1 MSIVNLI
8 KTSLYSIKAHKFRV
22 FLTMIGIII
31 GISSTVTIKS
41 IGDGLSDYITSSMES
56 SNSNQYQVYFTAEN
70 EELSSDMMNYFDD
83 YDIDEIKSVTGVKDV
98 EAVTSS
104 GSSDYVYGNLEF
116 FNKSAQAF
124 LTYSESDNMNIKYGR
139 WFNKGEDRSDK
150 IVINED
156 VANNLFSNAEEAV
169 GRGVTFNGEVFEV
182 IGVTEKSSNLLDYF
196 SSYYCFTA
204 KESVQSITDS
214 DSIYSIYVYIDPK
227 LDKDEVLNEV
237 FDLLKKNH
245 SDLNGEY
252 EVYDSSA
259 DIQLITT
266 IIGAL
271 TTFVTA
277 ITGISLFVGGVGVM
291 NIMYV
296 SVTERRR
303 EIGIRRAIGAK
314 PITILFQFLFEA
326 VLVTGVG
333 GIIGIL
339 IGYILGNVLSPLIP
353 IEGFKAII
361 TAKTLIGSASISVIV
376 GIVFGIIP
384 ARNASK
390 LDPIKAIYQ

>member
-8 KTSLYSIKAHKFRV
+8 KTSLYSIKAHKLRV

-41 IGDGLSDYITSSMES
+41 IGDGLSNYITSSMES
-56 SNSNQYQVYFTAEN
+56 SNSNQYQVYFTPEN
-70 EELSSDMMNYFDD
+70 EDLNSGMISYFED
-83 YDIDEIKSVTGVKDV
+83 YDIDEIKNINGVKDV
-98 EAVTSS
+98 EKVTMT
-104 GSSDYVYGNLEF
+104 GSSEYTIGNLEF
-116 FNKSAQAF
+116 FNKTAQAF
-124 LTYSESDNMNIKYGR
+124 LTYSDIDTMNVKYGR
-139 WFNKGEDRSDK
+139 WFNKGENREGK

-156 VANNLFSNAEEAV
+156 AATSLFNNAEDAV
-169 GRGVTFNGEVFEV
+169 GRGVSFNGQIFEV
-182 IGVTEKSSNLLDYF
+182 IGVTEKSENLLDYF
-196 SSYYCFTA
+196 SSFYCFTA
-204 KESVQSITDS
+204 KESIKSLTES
-214 DSIYSIYVYIDPK
+214 DSIYAIYIYIDPTF
-227 LDKDEVLNEV
+227 DKDEVLDEAL
-237 FDLLKKNH
+237 DLLNKNH
-245 SDLNGEY
+245 TDLSGEY
-252 EVYDSSA
+252 DVYDTSA

-296 SVTERRR
+296 SVTERKR

-314 PITILFQFLFEA
+314 PRTILFQFLFEA

-333 GIIGIL
+333 GIIGIVL
-339 IGYILGNVLSPLIP
+339 GYILGTALSPLIP

>member
-8 KTSLYSIKAHKFRV
+8 KTSLYSIKAHKLRV

-41 IGDGLSDYITSSMES
+41 IGDGLSNYITSSMES
-56 SNSNQYQVYFTAEN
+56 SNSNQYQVYFTPEN
-70 EELSSDMMNYFDD
+70 EDLNSGMISYFED
-83 YDIDEIKSVTGVKDV
+83 YDIDEIKNINGVKDV
-98 EAVTSS
+98 ETVTMT
-104 GSSDYVYGNLEF
+104 GSSEYTIGNLEF
-116 FNKSAQAF
+116 FNKTAQAF
-124 LTYSESDNMNIKYGR
+124 LTYSDIDTMNVKYGR
-139 WFNKGEDRSDK
+139 WFNKGENREGK

-156 VANNLFSNAEEAV
+156 AATSLFNNAEDAV
-169 GRGVTFNGEVFEV
+169 GRGVSFNGQIFEV
-182 IGVTEKSSNLLDYF
+182 IGVTEKSENLLDYF
-196 SSYYCFTA
+196 SSFYCFTA
-204 KESVQSITDS
+204 KESIKSLTES
-214 DSIYSIYVYIDPK
+214 DSIYAIYVYIDPTF
-227 LDKDEVLNEV
+227 DKDEVLDEAL
-237 FDLLKKNH
+237 DLLNKNH
-245 SDLNGEY
+245 NDLSGEY
-252 EVYDSSA
+252 DVYDTSA

-296 SVTERRR
+296 SVTERKR

-314 PITILFQFLFEA
+314 PRTILFQFLFEA

-333 GIIGIL
+333 GIIGIVL
-339 IGYILGNVLSPLIP
+339 GYILGTALSPLIP

>member
-8 KTSLYSIKAHKFRV
+8 KTSLYSIKAHKLRV

-41 IGDGLSDYITSSMES
+41 IGDGLSNYITSSMES
-56 SNSNQYQVYFTAEN
+56 SNSNQYQVYFTPEN
-70 EELSSDMMNYFDD
+70 EDLNSGMISYFED
-83 YDIDEIKSVTGVKDV
+83 YDIDEIKNINGVKDV
-98 EAVTSS
+98 ETVTMT
-104 GSSDYVYGNLEF
+104 GSSEYTIGNLEF
-116 FNKSAQAF
+116 FNKTAQAF
-124 LTYSESDNMNIKYGR
+124 LTYSDIDTMNVKYGR
-139 WFNKGEDRSDK
+139 WFNKGENREGK

-156 VANNLFSNAEEAV
+156 AATSLFNNAEDAV
-169 GRGVTFNGEVFEV
+169 GRGVSFNGQIFEV
-182 IGVTEKSSNLLDYF
+182 IGVTEKSENLLDYF
-196 SSYYCFTA
+196 SSFYCFTA
-204 KESVQSITDS
+204 KESIKSLTES
-214 DSIYSIYVYIDPK
+214 DSIYAIYIYIDPTF
-227 LDKDEVLNEV
+227 DKDEVLDEAL
-237 FDLLKKNH
+237 DLLNKNH
-245 SDLNGEY
+245 NDLSGEY
-252 EVYDSSA
+252 DVYDTSA

-296 SVTERRR
+296 SVTERKR

-314 PITILFQFLFEA
+314 PRTILFQFLFEA

-333 GIIGIL
+333 GIIGIVL
-339 IGYILGNVLSPLIP
+339 GYILGTALSPLIP

>member
-8 KTSLYSIKAHKFRV
+8 KTSLYSIKAHKLRV

-31 GISSTVTIKS
+31 GISSTVTVKS
-41 IGDGLSDYITSSMES
+41 IGDGLSSYIKSSMES
-56 SNSNQYQVYFTAEN
+56 SNSNQYEVYFTPDN
-70 EELSSDMMNYFDD
+70 EDLNSSMISYFED
-83 YDIDEIKSVTGVKDV
+83 YDIDEIKSINGVKDV
-98 EAVTSS
+98 EAVTMT
-104 GSSDYVYGNLEF
+104 GSSEYTMGNLEF
-116 FNKSAQAF
+116 FNKTYQAL
-124 LTYSESDNMNIKYGR
+124 LTYSDSDTMNVKYGR
-139 WFNKGEDRSDK
+139 WFNKGENRAGK

-156 VANNLFSNAEEAV
+156 AASALFTNAEDAI
-169 GRGVTFNGEVFEV
+169 GRGVSFNGEIFEV
-182 IGVTEKSSNLLDYF
+182 IGVTEKSENLLDYY
-196 SSYYCFTA
+196 SSFYCFTA
-204 KESVQSITDS
+204 KESLKTLIES
-214 DSIYSIYVYIDPK
+214 DSVYSIYVYIDPTF
-227 LDKDEVLNEV
+227 DKDEVLDEV
-237 FDLLKKNH
+237 LDLLNKNH
-245 SDLNGEY
+245 TNLSGKYD
-252 EVYDSSA
+252 VYDSSVG
-259 DIQLITT
+259 IQLMTT

-296 SVTERRR
+296 SVTERKR

-314 PITILFQFLFEA
+314 PRTILFQFLFEA

-333 GIIGIL
+333 GIIGII
-339 IGYILGNVLSPLIP
+339 IGYVLGTALSPLIP